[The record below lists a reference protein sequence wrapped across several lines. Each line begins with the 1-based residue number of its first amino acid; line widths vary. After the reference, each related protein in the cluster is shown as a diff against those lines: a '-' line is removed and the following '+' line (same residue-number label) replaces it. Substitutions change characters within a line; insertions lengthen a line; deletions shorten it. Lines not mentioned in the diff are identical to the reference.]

1 MTYIVT
7 IENLPNILAD
17 ITYNVLQKQ
26 QTITVDFWNISNN
39 DNLYI
44 NSKKYK
50 ENYIVFASKDDKEIL
65 WFLNSIK

>member
-26 QTITVDFWNISNN
+26 QTITVDFWNTSNN

-50 ENYIVFASKDDKEIL
+50 ESDIVFASKDDKEIL